1 MKTCS
6 RLLRSPG
13 GRGVISNRARA
24 PLPSA
29 DAHAA
34 SAARGAPPFCPG
46 LRRRREGIAAPRAG
60 ELHCWEKCRHR
71 QPHRQ
76 HRATKRLFGKN
87 AGTASPPAAPDKGF
101 DRTSRLPN
109 ASGNCTPRTQAGAQ
123 DRRAVTDATRTEGR
137 GGPREPGLGHP
148 KPLCGSISAPAP
160 CGARRQSVQVFV
172 PCFMEREVSF
182 WRWGK
187 NASIDSSLQAGHSV

>member
-1 MKTCS
+1 MPGH
-6 RLLRSPG
+6 RSQAQTLTQPPQREERRRSAQGCGAG
-13 GRGVISNRARA
+13 GK
-24 PLPSA
+24 
-29 DAHAA
+29 
-34 SAARGAPPFCPG
+34 G
-46 LRRRREGIAAPRAG
+46 LRHQEPVSCTAG
-60 ELHCWEKCRHR
+60 R
-71 QPHRQ
+71 
-76 HRATKRLFGKN
+76 N
-87 AGTASPPAAPDKGF
+87 AGTASLTASTVPPKGSLGK
-101 DRTSRLPN
+101 TPALPRHPRHPTK
-109 ASGNCTPRTQAGAQ
+109 ASTGHLGYQTPVVIALPGAQ

-148 KPLCGSISAPAP
+148 EPLCGSISAPAP